1 MSRRVLLFI
10 VLAGIFAALAVRL
23 GFWQLDRLA
32 ERRAHNAR
40 LYSRFATAPVS
51 VASLPR
57 DTAES
62 RYRRVIIEGTW
73 DLPREALLVSR
84 TRNGSPGVNFVT
96 PLRRAGTDTAVLV
109 NRGWVYAQDA
119 KDPAE
124 RDRWRPATDS
134 ASGEAFVDVYP
145 AGLPGAALTPGDSLH
160 IRRLEPAAL
169 ASRYPY
175 PIAPYYL
182 VVQPS
187 VADTTS
193 RRDSTP
199 VRLSLPPMSE
209 GPHQSYALQ
218 WFAFAAV
225 AIGGAGVFAVQDRRR
240 RRA

>member
-1 MSRRVLLFI
+1 LFI
-10 VLAGIFAALAVRL
+10 VLASIFAALAVRL

-32 ERRAHNAR
+32 ERRALNAR
-40 LYSRFATAPVS
+40 LYSRFAAPPVTL
-51 VASLPR
+51 AALPR

-62 RYRRVIIEGTW
+62 RYRRVTLEGTW
-73 DLPREALLVSR
+73 DLAREALLVSR
-84 TRNGSPGVNFVT
+84 TRNGSPGINFIT

-124 RDRWRPATDS
+124 VARWRPPSDS
-134 ASGEAFVDVYP
+134 ATGEGFVDVYP
-145 AGLPGAALTPGDSLH
+145 AGLPGAAQTPGDSVH
-160 IRRLEPAAL
+160 IRRLDPDAL
-169 ASRYPY
+169 KSRYPY
-175 PIAPYYL
+175 PIAAYYL

-187 VADTTS
+187 TADTTT

-209 GPHQSYALQ
+209 GPHRSYALQ

-240 RRA
+240 RAA